1 MKVTNKTKACLYM
14 YVCIQTLLSILNES
28 LSAAKPTY
36 LGLRSMISA
45 TTMNVS
51 RCLVIVFSFRFD
63 LTSQENFSEKLMKLM
78 YIVFL
83 LEDVLGTQTS
93 QKLWDDGVSII

>member
-14 YVCIQTLLSILNES
+14 YVCKKTLLSILNES